1 MIEKIHI
8 WVGNFESKASF
19 EKYFD
24 QEPYFKAWYI
34 YDNEPP
40 TGNEEEDKEPSA
52 ALRCQFCKEI
62 GIDNYDE
69 DFIMLKYYQ
78 KHQSIHAILNDVP
91 GDGSEF
97 LKLGEELGLDRI
109 NVLIAYENTDLT
121 QESASK
127 AEKLTYLGQIN
138 NLSTSDD
145 KTDLNKHYLWIGKNE
160 ISSNVLDS
168 LKNKDVDKERI
179 AKILGIDAQIIKE
192 INFYYTENKEKVDE
206 IIITHV
212 EDYNIAEKMILKA
225 DKLAINS
232 TTNLMLELISHQDLK
247 IDINDKLGLSYIGD
261 FQEE

>member
-1 MIEKIHI
+1 M
-8 WVGNFESKASF
+8 
-19 EKYFD
+19 
-24 QEPYFKAWYI
+24 
-34 YDNEPP
+34 
-40 TGNEEEDKEPSA
+40 
-52 ALRCQFCKEI
+52 
-62 GIDNYDE
+62 
-69 DFIMLKYYQ
+69 
-78 KHQSIHAILNDVP
+78 
-91 GDGSEF
+91 
-97 LKLGEELGLDRI
+97 GEELGFDRI
-109 NVLIAYENTDLT
+109 NVLVAYENTDLT

-138 NLSTSDD
+138 SLSTSDD

-160 ISSNVLDS
+160 ISSDVVDS
-168 LKNKDVDKERI
+168 LKNKDVDKGRI

-247 IDINDKLGLSYIGD
+247 IDIDDKLGLSYIGD